1 MSVYQMSPRTY
12 EPRLREQG
20 YGAYGGFADTSGP
33 KLEAEINGLKAMLVS
48 DLDTIT
54 KLRLPLVPAAQAVM
68 AKVAKALMIIN
79 REKNLD
85 QWGSKAHDTVVALKN
100 EIIRDQSA
108 LATKIATAKP
118 MPAKAASA
126 PAPTAGGGMNKM
138 TMGLGLLAVGLL
150 GVVGY
155 QAMKG

>member
-20 YGAYGGFADTSGP
+20 YGAYGGFADGSGP
-33 KLEAEINGLKAMLVS
+33 KVEAEILGLKAMLVS

-100 EIIRDQSA
+100 EIVRDQSV

-118 MPAKAASA
+118 MPVKAASA
-126 PAPTAGGGMNKM
+126 PTTTGGGLNTT
-138 TMGLGLLAVGLL
+138 TMLMGGGILLLL